1 VDAVQARAA
10 NRSMN
15 AIPYRKAVRADLC
28 ELTPRWAISALIA
41 VLVLVSPL
49 RARAQVTTFAG
60 VVIEN
65 TCKAQV
71 FEPED
76 QKWHVLVSPKGSHR
90 PLIAGEILKCS
101 SASGSLT
108 LLDSQTYT
116 TISGTQTHKVE
127 VSSVLNEVIRYAEPA
142 FTRGESPAETI
153 FSSPPSGG
161 TIEPERF
168 VVRWSPPGG
177 IGEVT
182 LSVAPEHGD
191 LPLYQSGR
199 FQGSSASFDSQE
211 LRDALANYRDRNG
224 FAPLV
229 LRLSDT
235 EGHEYRVSFS
245 VLTPPN
251 QKRLA
256 QELAEWDAKDG
267 LVRHLGRASV
277 YSDFGLYSEAAAE
290 SELALKESPKSS
302 LLLQL
307 TANAERR
314 TGNLPRANELEGEL
328 KQMSAKVQ

>member
-1 VDAVQARAA
+1 
-10 NRSMN
+10 MN

-28 ELTPRWAISALIA
+28 KLTPSWYIPAFIA
-41 VLVLVSPL
+41 VAILLSPL
-49 RARAQVTTFAG
+49 GSRAQVTTFAG

-90 PLIAGEILKCS
+90 PLIAGEILKCGS
-101 SASGSLT
+101 TSGSLT

-116 TISGTQTHKVE
+116 TISGMQTHKVE

-142 FTRGESPAETI
+142 FTRGESPVETI

-161 TIEPERF
+161 TVEPERL
-168 VVRWSPPGG
+168 VVRWRPPAG

-182 LSVAPEHGD
+182 LSVAPESSD
-191 LPLYQSGR
+191 LNLFESGR
-199 FQGSSASFDSQE
+199 FEASSAAFDSQE
-211 LRDALANYRDRNG
+211 LRDALAKYRDRNG

-229 LRLSDT
+229 LRLRDAA
-235 EGHEYRVSFS
+235 GHEYRVSFS

-251 QKRLA
+251 QKRLV

-302 LLLQL
+302 ILLQL
-307 TANAERR
+307 AASAERR
-314 TGNLPRANELEGEL
+314 TGNLPRASELEGEL
-328 KQMSAKVQ
+328 KQMAAKVQ

>member
-1 VDAVQARAA
+1 
-10 NRSMN
+10 MN

-28 ELTPRWAISALIA
+28 KLTPHWAIPALIA
-41 VLVLVSPL
+41 VVILVLPL
-49 RARAQVTTFAG
+49 CSRAQVTSFAG

-90 PLIAGEILKCS
+90 PLIAGEILKCGS
-101 SASGSLT
+101 TSGSLT

-116 TISGTQTHKVE
+116 TLSGTQTHKVE
-127 VSSVLNEVIRYAEPA
+127 VSSVLNEVIHYAEPA
-142 FTRGESPAETI
+142 FTRGGSPPETI
-153 FSSPPSGG
+153 FSSPASEG

-168 VVRWSPPGG
+168 IVHWIPPAG
-177 IGEVT
+177 IGDVE
-182 LSVAPEHGD
+182 LSVAPE
-191 LPLYQSGR
+191 SGGLR
-199 FQGSSASFDSQE
+199 LFSSRHFPGSSANFDSQQ

-229 LRLSDT
+229 LRLRDADD
-235 EGHEYRVSFS
+235 HEYLVSFS

-251 QKRLA
+251 QRRME
-256 QELAEWDAKDG
+256 QELAAWEAKDG

-314 TGNLPRANELEGEL
+314 TGNTARANELDGEV